1 MQKQREINRAQLV
14 LDILDVW
21 IPSFNLGLV
30 NLNDGIVGLLG
41 LTTSVLAFNAHWTN
55 VLGKKQ

>member
-1 MQKQREINRAQLV
+1 MM

-41 LTTSVLAFNAHWTN
+41 LTTSVLAFNTHWAN
-55 VLGKKQ
+55 LMAKKQ